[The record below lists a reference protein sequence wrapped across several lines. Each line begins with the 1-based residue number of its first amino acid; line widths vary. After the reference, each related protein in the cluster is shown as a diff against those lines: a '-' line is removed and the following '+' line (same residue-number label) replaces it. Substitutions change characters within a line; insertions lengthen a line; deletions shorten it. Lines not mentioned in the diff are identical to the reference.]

1 MKVSDATRLRVGAP
15 RDGAFGAL
23 VRYRIQLRCVGLSG
37 NVQIRVTMRHT
48 VAVVVGRRVLAA
60 RVPYNL
66 SLQGRLS
73 FHMPNQSTSRG
84 RSNRLAALLVAVAS
98 VVLVAGCSSAGSPN
112 SQVSSSDMNVKFN
125 ACTEQ
130 LCAGTLDGK
139 FPFKIEMPTK
149 WNGTLLLYSHEYR
162 PNVPLPG
169 GKLAGADPVLSPE
182 WTVGEAKVGKNLLD
196 VGFALA
202 GAAAPDLG
210 WRVDE
215 QIQAADALYGYFKDK
230 VATPDR
236 VYTWGPSTGAVA
248 SVNLAQN
255 RDWVNG
261 TAPLCGNL
269 AGLTRNYD
277 IALDAAFSVQQLFYP
292 EMKLVNYLSLAEAK
306 DTYKEAMK
314 RVNAAAKDQYGTGA
328 QKLAVLGLIAVVPSK
343 TATLPGTGIAGQAK
357 AIAANL
363 GIVLARSTVDRYAV
377 EQQLGGNPSSN
388 VGTDYYARPTQAEI
402 EKINKSKPGI
412 LVKYAKVISKGKRV
426 PADESALNAA
436 NATPGVSGEQKV
448 PFVSLHTEYDADAIV
463 QNEGAVIAAANVV
476 GNDSRRLIQANV
488 ISPPLFAKEGEVS
501 VGAGHCTFTAASV
514 AGTVVILDKW
524 VRNGQFPTEA
534 STTELLGSESGY
546 NPAYLHRKWPNGP
559 TQGQPSPSPTATQ

>member
-1 MKVSDATRLRVGAP
+1 
-15 RDGAFGAL
+15 
-23 VRYRIQLRCVGLSG
+23 
-37 NVQIRVTMRHT
+37 MRHT

-60 RVPYNL
+60 RAPYNL
-66 SLQGRLS
+66 SLQEGL

-98 VVLVAGCSSAGSPN
+98 VVPVAGCSSAGSPN

-202 GAAAPDLG
+202 GAAALIWAG
-210 WRVDE
+210 GSMNRSRR
-215 QIQAADALYGYFKDK
+215 L
-230 VATPDR
+230 T
-236 VYTWGPSTGAVA
+236 PSTDTSRTKSRRPTASTPGAV
-248 SVNLAQN
+248 
-255 RDWVNG
+255 DWCSRKREPRAESRLG
-261 TAPLCGNL
+261 QRHGSALRKPCGPYSQL
-269 AGLTRNYD
+269 RHRAGRRVLGS
-277 IALDAAFSVQQLFYP
+277 AAFLPRDEASQLP
-292 EMKLVNYLSLAEAK
+292 VLAEAK

-363 GIVLARSTVDRYAV
+363 GIVPRAQHR
-377 EQQLGGNPSSN
+377 
-388 VGTDYYARPTQAEI
+388 RPLR
-402 EKINKSKPGI
+402 G
-412 LVKYAKVISKGKRV
+412 
-426 PADESALNAA
+426 
-436 NATPGVSGEQKV
+436 
-448 PFVSLHTEYDADAIV
+448 
-463 QNEGAVIAAANVV
+463 
-476 GNDSRRLIQANV
+476 
-488 ISPPLFAKEGEVS
+488 
-501 VGAGHCTFTAASV
+501 
-514 AGTVVILDKW
+514 
-524 VRNGQFPTEA
+524 
-534 STTELLGSESGY
+534 
-546 NPAYLHRKWPNGP
+546 
-559 TQGQPSPSPTATQ
+559 